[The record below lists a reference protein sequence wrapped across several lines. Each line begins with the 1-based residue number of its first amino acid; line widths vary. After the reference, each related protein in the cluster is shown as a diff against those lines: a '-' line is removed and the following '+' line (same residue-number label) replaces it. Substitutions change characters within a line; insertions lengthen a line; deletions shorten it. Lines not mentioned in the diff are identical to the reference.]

1 MIDIDVRCEG
11 ASLLIQ
17 TLTDTPEKA
26 KWAIRMSVNKIARSA
41 RTQMARE
48 VNKRYF
54 VKVGEARDT
63 IYIRKAG
70 GDGLK
75 AELVSREH
83 PSSLAH
89 FRVSP
94 KMVQHKGRRNK
105 KVHVQVKRNGGGATL
120 DRAFIMAIGK
130 KDGSSV
136 GVFERNGDTKYP
148 VHKLFGPSV
157 PSMLKNE
164 EIQQEL
170 EKTTAEKLNKE
181 LNRQLARIAKGGMP

>member
-11 ASLLIQ
+11 AALLIQ
-17 TLTDTPEKA
+17 ALTDAPEKA
-26 KWAIRMSVNKIARSA
+26 KRAVSMSVNKIARSA

-48 VNKRYF
+48 ANKRYF
-54 VKVGEARDT
+54 VTVGNARKT
-63 IYIRKAG
+63 ISMRKAD

-75 AELVSREH
+75 AELISSGH

-89 FRVSP
+89 FRISP
-94 KMVQHKGRRNK
+94 KVVQHKGRRNK
-105 KVHVQVKRNGGGATL
+105 KVRAQVKRNSGGATL
-120 DRAFIMAIGK
+120 DRAFIMAIGR
-130 KDGSSV
+130 KDGSSF
-136 GVFERNGDTKYP
+136 GVFERNGDTKYH

-181 LNRQLARIAKGGMP
+181 LNRQLARIMGK

>member
-17 TLTDTPEKA
+17 TLTDAPEKA
-26 KWAIRMSVNKIARSA
+26 KRVISMSVNKIARSA

-48 VNKRYF
+48 ASERYF
-54 VKVGEARDT
+54 VTVGNARKT
-63 IYIRKAG
+63 ISIKKAG

-75 AELVSREH
+75 AELISKGF
-83 PSSLAH
+83 PISLAH
-89 FRVSP
+89 FKVSP
-94 KMVQHKGRRNK
+94 KKVQHKGRRNK
-105 KVHVQVKRNGGGATL
+105 KVRVQVKRNGGGATL
-120 DRAFIMAIGK
+120 DRAFIMAIGS
-130 KDGSSV
+130 GV
-136 GVFERNGDTKYP
+136 GVFERNGDTKYH

-181 LNRQLARIAKGGMP
+181 LNRQLARIMGK